1 MTESHEQE
9 LIDVARA
16 SLASERSMTT
26 FFVWIESF
34 SSPPAGA
41 DPKVTVAVEQ
51 LPMGTTQRLA
61 GLRVSDEQ
69 MAKRCSLLRQ
79 QNGIQVSIEGEHTL
93 EFVVDKA
100 LAKIGKRHENS
111 RRVIR

>member
-1 MTESHEQE
+1 MLEP
-9 LIDVARA
+9 IDAARA
-16 SLASERSMTT
+16 SLRTRTMTT

-41 DPKVTVAVEQ
+41 DPKITVAVEQ
-51 LPMGTTQRLA
+51 LPMGPTQRLV
-61 GLRVSDEQ
+61 GLRVSDDQ

-79 QNGIQVSIEGEHTL
+79 QNGIQVSIEGDHTL

-100 LAKIGKRHENS
+100 LAKIGKRHANA
-111 RRVIR
+111 RRGIR